1 MRNGWRLKADAA
13 TLTPPP
19 CDDDASAIER
29 DINALIAQVLRI
41 KKPEQIAAFLE
52 WVKKK
57 GFKRHNWIYADQG
70 YTGDLATKVFWLF
83 DYLLRVVKRREGA
96 VGFELLPKRWIV
108 ERTFAWLGKHR
119 LLSKDYELR
128 PDTSDANVYIAMT
141 ALMLNR
147 LKSVK

>member
-1 MRNGWRLKADAA
+1 MNGRKRHIAVDTLGLVLAVCTHSAA
-13 TLTPPP
+13 LQ
-19 CDDDASAIER
+19 DR
-29 DINALIAQVLRI
+29 DGALVLLDR
-41 KKPEQIAAFLE
+41 
-52 WVKKK
+52 VKKK
-57 GFKRHNWIYADQG
+57 GFKRLDWIYADQG

-128 PDTSDANVYIAMT
+128 PDTSDAYVYIAMT

>member
-1 MRNGWRLKADAA
+1 MNGRKRHIAVDTLGLVLAVCTHSAA
-13 TLTPPP
+13 LQ
-19 CDDDASAIER
+19 DR
-29 DINALIAQVLRI
+29 DGALVLLDR
-41 KKPEQIAAFLE
+41 
-52 WVKKK
+52 VKKK
-57 GFKRHNWIYADQG
+57 GFKRLDWIYADQG

-147 LKSVK
+147 LKSAR